1 MKEKS
6 KWRYNDNNNIFRGPN
21 GEKIKRPKGVVK
33 FFSRMCSSIASKLM
47 PNEYEDI
54 IAVNRSTLSFN
65 SEIFKMSN
73 LVSFNP
79 KNTNE
84 VKH

>member
-1 MKEKS
+1 
-6 KWRYNDNNNIFRGPN
+6 
-21 GEKIKRPKGVVK
+21 
-33 FFSRMCSSIASKLM
+33 MCSSIASKLM

-84 VKH
+84 VKY

>member
-1 MKEKS
+1 MIIIIFLEVPTEK
-6 KWRYNDNNNIFRGPN
+6 
-21 GEKIKRPKGVVK
+21 KIKRPKGVVK

>member
-1 MKEKS
+1 
-6 KWRYNDNNNIFRGPN
+6 
-21 GEKIKRPKGVVK
+21 
-33 FFSRMCSSIASKLM
+33 M

-84 VKH
+84 VNISKKIINYNSRLIALHLMDLFICLQLITKQRIFQKYMNVI